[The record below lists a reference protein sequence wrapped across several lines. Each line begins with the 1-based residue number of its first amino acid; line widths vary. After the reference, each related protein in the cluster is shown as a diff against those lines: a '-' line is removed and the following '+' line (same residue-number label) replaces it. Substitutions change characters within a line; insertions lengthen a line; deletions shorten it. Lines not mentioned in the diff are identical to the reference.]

1 MDIFRQRL
9 RRISEESQRLNGVM
23 VEVQRLRKL
32 VDVAAAEAQNRQQER
47 KVQKGTSASPFVS
60 RRAGGLS
67 GACLD

>member
-9 RRISEESQRLNGVM
+9 RRISEESQRLNGFM
-23 VEVQRLRKL
+23 VEVQHLRKL
-32 VDVAAAEAQNRQQER
+32 VDVAAAEAQNGQQQL
-47 KVQKGTSASPFVS
+47 KVQKGTSAPFVF

>member
-9 RRISEESQRLNGVM
+9 RRISEESRRLRGFM

-32 VDVAAAEAQNRQQER
+32 VDVAAAEAQNKQQEL
-47 KVQKGTSASPFVS
+47 KVQKGTSAPFVS
-60 RRAGGLS
+60 RRAGELA

>member
-9 RRISEESQRLNGVM
+9 RRISEESRRLRGFM

-32 VDVAAAEAQNRQQER
+32 VDAAAAEAQNKQQEL
-47 KVQKGTSASPFVS
+47 KVQKGTSAPFVS
-60 RRAGGLS
+60 RRAGELS